1 MKNVA
6 TNVPNT
12 IPLPEFDQTPERLI
26 ERARNLGP
34 RVQADAALAEKR
46 GRYSEE
52 LHEEFQNAGFIEFC
66 SPDASEDMNSM
77 SPPFSES

>member
-1 MKNVA
+1 MCL
-6 TNVPNT
+6 TQFPCRS
-12 IPLPEFDQTPERLI
+12 LDQTPERLI

-66 SPDASEDMNSM
+66 SPRSGPYEFDI
-77 SPPFSES
+77 PVTFSES